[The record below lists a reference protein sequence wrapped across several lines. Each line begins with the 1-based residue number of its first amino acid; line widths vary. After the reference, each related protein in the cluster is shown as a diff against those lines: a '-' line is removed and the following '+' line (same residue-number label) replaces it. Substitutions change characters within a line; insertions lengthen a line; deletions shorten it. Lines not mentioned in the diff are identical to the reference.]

1 MTAAGADN
9 VNANP
14 NNIIFTIKDKKLYV
28 PVVTLSSRDS
38 KKLSKLL
45 RKDFKDQF
53 TGMNIKQKGR
63 IKIQQMN
70 IDIHIFSNQVWCFS
84 LFKRRWQC

>member
-28 PVVTLSSRDS
+28 PVVTLSVRDS

-45 RKDFKDQF
+45 RKDLKDQF
-53 TGMNIKQKGR
+53 TGMNIKQKVR
-63 IKIQQMN
+63 IKIQMN
-70 IDIHIFSNQVWCFS
+70 IDI
-84 LFKRRWQC
+84 KTR

>member
-14 NNIIFTIKDKKLYV
+14 NNNIFTIKDKKLYV
-28 PVVTLSSRDS
+28 PVVTLSARDS

-45 RKDFKDQF
+45 RKDLKDQF
-53 TGMNIKQKGR
+53 TGMNIKQKVR
-63 IKIQQMN
+63 IKIQMN
-70 IDIHIFSNQVWCFS
+70 IDI
-84 LFKRRWQC
+84 KTR